1 MTRASQC
8 QNDHVHWIP
17 TRFGTCNSI
26 LNLPIIAPLDTAG
39 VASEAEAS
47 VWPSGEKAT
56 AVTQPLWPSSVCS
69 ALLTLLVVG
78 LNALDGIQ
86 QIRNGLH
93 PDVSMLLGG
102 LDSIFAR
109 TFTTHDDCME
119 CRALALDLRT
129 CRLIELLVAQT
140 ERKDVESDYVDVF
153 CKDENITDLAKVL
166 TCGPYKNLTLREN
179 SEEDNEAISKR
190 SRCSSRLDT
199 LERMHHQYSTIK
211 VLKNLEKRLLE
222 RDAALYQPEQPA
234 GVVTGQQEGANAAWL
249 DAGPNRNLRSICL
262 KPSDRVLNTPEQYA
276 GALRPTITAD
286 GRILFWR
293 IDTNLGVERRFTC
306 AYPTHSCEKQYTKL
320 GGGVDF
326 TLSYLSFRRK
336 V

>member
-1 MTRASQC
+1 
-8 QNDHVHWIP
+8 
-17 TRFGTCNSI
+17 
-26 LNLPIIAPLDTAG
+26 
-39 VASEAEAS
+39 
-47 VWPSGEKAT
+47 
-56 AVTQPLWPSSVCS
+56 
-69 ALLTLLVVG
+69 
-78 LNALDGIQ
+78 
-86 QIRNGLH
+86 
-93 PDVSMLLGG
+93 MLLGG

-140 ERKDVESDYVDVF
+140 ERKDVESDYVDVL

-234 GVVTGQQEGANAAWL
+234 GVVTGQQEEANAAWL
-249 DAGPNRNLRSICL
+249 DAGPNRNLRSI
-262 KPSDRVLNTPEQYA
+262 
-276 GALRPTITAD
+276 
-286 GRILFWR
+286 W
-293 IDTNLGVERRFTC
+293 
-306 AYPTHSCEKQYTKL
+306 
-320 GGGVDF
+320 
-326 TLSYLSFRRK
+326 
-336 V
+336 